1 MTPLTA
7 FLPVVYHRIP
17 RKSMEVFCCRMKKK
31 ISVRELRSYY
41 EKHKPSCICY
51 QTENQDRYRASDPC
65 KLKMSFPVMLIFENP
80 NLICLKS
87 SGNTMSFD
95 RVKSVEIDT
104 DSSVLGDVFTLFC
117 GDFNTDDYDIT
128 YTLVVS

>member
-1 MTPLTA
+1 
-7 FLPVVYHRIP
+7 
-17 RKSMEVFCCRMKKK
+17 MKKK
-31 ISVRELRSYY
+31 ISVRELKSYY

-51 QTENQDRYRASDPC
+51 QTENQDWYRASD
-65 KLKMSFPVMLIFENP
+65 P

>member
-1 MTPLTA
+1 
-7 FLPVVYHRIP
+7 
-17 RKSMEVFCCRMKKK
+17 MKKK
-31 ISVRELRSYY
+31 ISVRELKSYY
-41 EKHKPSCICY
+41 EKHKPNCIYY
-51 QTENQDRYRASDPC
+51 QTENQDWYRTSDPC
-65 KLKMSFPVMLIFENP
+65 KIKMSFPVMLIFENP